1 MGTERGLGR
10 LCQWEL
16 NVTGIGFCG
25 AHRTGKTTLAAEV
38 STYLGVPFVRTST
51 SLVFRRAG
59 LDPADPLTIAQ
70 RLDIQQQVLTTA
82 IAQWQPMG
90 SSLFVSDRT
99 PVDMGAYLL
108 ADIQGQTEVEADA
121 VTQYVT
127 TVVAATNDYFRHLF
141 LIPPAIPLVLE
152 AGKAALNSAY
162 MLHLHYLILG
172 LCGERQLR
180 DRVHVLP
187 LELTDLG
194 QRRDWVTAWLAKL
207 G

>member
-1 MGTERGLGR
+1 MEHT
-10 LCQWEL
+10 
-16 NVTGIGFCG
+16 VTGIGFCG

-38 STYLGVPFVRTST
+38 SACLGLPFVRTST
-51 SLVFRRAG
+51 SGVFRRAG
-59 LDPADPLTIAQ
+59 LDPADSLTITQ
-70 RLDIQQQVLTTA
+70 RLDIQKQVLTTA

-90 SSLFVSDRT
+90 TSPFVSDRT

-108 ADIQGQTEVEADA
+108 ADIQGQTEVESGAA
-121 VTQYVT
+121 TKYVT
-127 TVVAATNDYFRHLF
+127 TVIATTNDYFRHLF

-172 LCGERQLR
+172 LCSDYQLR
-180 DRVHVLP
+180 SRVHVLP

-194 QRRDWVTAWLAKL
+194 QRRDWVRTRLAE
-207 G
+207 